1 MSRLRHAD
9 ILLELVDLIEE
20 VSGDLRQQLV
30 YYRASVY
37 KDETAANIRRKVDQ
51 LRVLAQVMGEDRFSE
66 ALSDYDAMDVHAAQ
80 QIAPGECSV
89 STRITTLIA
98 ALAGFVQEQKSN
110 LSQRHHTS
118 ATTGLAHALHKHR
131 RELLAICKHGSRQWS
146 LFHSI

>member
-1 MSRLRHAD
+1 MSRLQHAD

-51 LRVLAQVMGEDRFSE
+51 LRVLARVMGEEQFSE
-66 ALSDYDAMDVHAAQ
+66 ALCDYDAMDVHAAQ
-80 QIAPGECSV
+80 QIAPGECSF
-89 STRITTLIA
+89 STRVTTLLG
-98 ALAGFVQEQKSN
+98 ALATFVAEQKSS
-110 LSQRHHTS
+110 LGQLHHAS
-118 ATTGLAHALHKHR
+118 AAAGLASALNKHR
-131 RELLAICKHGSRQWS
+131 RELLAICRHGSRQWS